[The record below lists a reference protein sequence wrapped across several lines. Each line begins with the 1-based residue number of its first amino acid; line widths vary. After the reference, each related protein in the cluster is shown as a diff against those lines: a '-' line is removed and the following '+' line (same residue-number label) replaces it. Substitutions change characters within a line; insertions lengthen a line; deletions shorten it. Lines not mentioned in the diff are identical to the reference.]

1 MSAKARDDDAVHQSE
16 KGLEAIDA
24 YVIKD
29 PEAFA
34 RNLARM
40 VQAAGHAADAHVWP
54 KLAPVLPA
62 MFTPDP
68 AVRSAIAAALVVVAV
83 TQPLSGYVF
92 VIDGV
97 LIGAGDGRWLAVAS
111 VVQLLAYLPVV
122 GLVLL
127 VGRSV
132 SGDAWGL
139 SGAAAVTALLWVG
152 FTGFML
158 VRGLLLRHRVRGD
171 AWAVTGATR

>member
-1 MSAKARDDDAVHQSE
+1 MVTMTSPTVPTVPVRRVWTRHERDALPDDGNRYE
-16 KGLEAIDA
+16 L
-24 YVIKD
+24 
-29 PEAFA
+29 
-34 RNLARM
+34 
-40 VQAAGHAADAHVWP
+40 
-54 KLAPVLPA
+54 
-62 MFTPDP
+62 
-68 AVRSAIAAALVVVAV
+68 
-83 TQPLSGYVF
+83 
-92 VIDGV
+92 IDGV

-139 SGAAAVTALLWVG
+139 SGAAAVTALLWIG

-158 VRGLLLRHRVRGD
+158 VRAVLLRHRVRGD

>member
-1 MSAKARDDDAVHQSE
+1 MVEPLEGGD
-16 KGLEAIDA
+16 GLAQALTGRSLGAGDLEGTRATT
-24 YVIKD
+24 
-29 PEAFA
+29 
-34 RNLARM
+34 RRM
-40 VQAAGHAADAHVWP
+40 VQWGVGSGVVTG
-54 KLAPVLPA
+54 LALLVVSPWLGRL
-62 MFTPDP
+62 FTPDDDVRALL
-68 AVRSAIAAALVVVAV
+68 AVVLVVIALG
-83 TQPLSGYVF
+83 QPLAGVVF
-92 VIDGV
+92 VLDGV

-158 VRGLLLRHRVRGD
+158 VRGLLLRHRVRDD